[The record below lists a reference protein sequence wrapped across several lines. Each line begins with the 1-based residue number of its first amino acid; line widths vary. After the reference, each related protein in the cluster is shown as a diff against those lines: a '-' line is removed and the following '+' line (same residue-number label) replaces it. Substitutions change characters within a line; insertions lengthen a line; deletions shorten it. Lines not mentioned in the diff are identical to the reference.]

1 MAQKVN
7 PISLRLQQTNREFDN
22 SWYTQYFYRR
32 LVSRDIYLQQYI
44 NNFLKLI
51 KYPSARFSIQYST
64 KNIKISSFICYP
76 KQSREYRSRMFGIRF
91 IKKRKNKYKNKWS
104 TFLSNANQFSFFGSP
119 LKMDNREPY
128 ISNISSKKNN
138 KFGFFIKKT
147 KIKYKKNTKFLL
159 DNRLWSRIYNP
170 FHSVSQNKNP
180 LSIFLHCQNQRAT
193 ESLLHALHEQLHR
206 SFSIKNG
213 EYQLLFF
220 NNMYNTILL
229 RTYTNKNISTFKN
242 FINKPGHF
250 LWPYLSLGLFTNNIN
265 QKNPLVSVLSTFEK
279 KIEQQKRIN
288 HNQSLNKSK
297 NQLVDGF
304 FYQVKKDVNFS
315 ILQNKKQ
322 IKHKKS
328 NSLLYFVKNFVT
340 TLVFIK
346 NWRFFIKNGE
356 STAKINKQNK
366 NFLNFNIKY
375 RNNFIK
381 FFFIFSLLY
390 TEYNRNS
397 SCKALDLG
405 NLKKNKSKLLNSLCF
420 FYSFYPLSIF
430 HTTLEKTPINYLLLS
445 NNIHSFSLLK
455 TNKKL
460 LAGLFYNV
468 KKKEQKKKQQQYI
481 AAESMHLP
489 LPINYSPF
497 TLEGSP
503 FLMEKNLNSGFITNN
518 LSHIVKNKQ
527 MQQLKYKNY
536 IQRFLGSQFNV
547 NTEFLPFNVSQDW
560 QSAGFLADEI
570 VYFLERR
577 VTFRRLKHKILKKI
591 TENTNIRGI
600 RITCSGRVG
609 GKSKKAQRAKMECVK
624 YGQTSRHTFSS
635 PIDFAVRTART
646 IFGSVGIKVWIC
658 YH

>member
-44 NNFLKLI
+44 NSFLKLI

-76 KQSREYRSRMFGIRF
+76 RQSREYRSRMFGIRF

-104 TFLSNANQFSFFGSP
+104 TFLSNANQFSIFNG
-119 LKMDNREPY
+119 EPY

-138 KFGFFIKKT
+138 NFGIKKP
-147 KIKYKKNTKFLL
+147 KIKHKKNIKFLL
-159 DNRLWSRIYNP
+159 DNRLWSRIYNT
-170 FHSVSQNKNP
+170 FHSFSQNKNP
-180 LSIFLHCQNQRAT
+180 LSIFLHSHNQRAT
-193 ESLLHALHEQLHR
+193 QSILHS
-206 SFSIKNG
+206 SFSYSPFSMENKNG
-213 EYQLLFF
+213 QYQLLFF

-242 FINKPGHF
+242 SINKPGHF
-250 LWPYLSLGLFTNNIN
+250 LWPYLSLGFFTSNIN
-265 QKNPLVSVLSTFEK
+265 PKNPLVSVLSTFEK

-288 HNQSLNKSK
+288 HNQSVNKNKS
-297 NQLVDGF
+297 QLVDL
-304 FYQVKKDVNFS
+304 VNYS
-315 ILQNKKQ
+315 ILQNRKQ
-322 IKHKKS
+322 IKHNKS

-346 NWRFFIKNGE
+346 NLRFSIKNGD
-356 STAKINKQNK
+356 STGKINKQNK

-390 TEYNRNS
+390 TEYNRNT
-397 SCKALDLG
+397 SCKTRNLG
-405 NLKKNKSKLLNSLCF
+405 NSPKDVSPLKMEKSKLLNSLCF
-420 FYSFYPLSIF
+420 FSSFYPLSIF
-430 HTTLEKTPINYLLLS
+430 HTTLDFFFDDKKTGSPFTMEKTPINYLLLS
-445 NNIHSFSLLK
+445 NKNIHSFSLLK
-455 TNKKL
+455 TNQKL
-460 LAGLFYNV
+460 LAGLFYIV
-468 KKKEQKKKQQQYI
+468 KKKEKKKKQQQYT
-481 AAESMHLP
+481 AAEPMHLP
-489 LPINYSPF
+489 LPIN
-497 TLEGSP
+497 
-503 FLMEKNLNSGFITNN
+503 KNLNSGFITNN

>member
-44 NNFLKLI
+44 NSFLKLI

-76 KQSREYRSRMFGIRF
+76 RQSREYRSRMFGIRF

-104 TFLSNANQFSFFGSP
+104 TFLSNANQFFIFNG
-119 LKMDNREPY
+119 EPY

-138 KFGFFIKKT
+138 NFGFFIKET
-147 KIKYKKNTKFLL
+147 KIKHKKNMKFLL
-159 DNRLWSRIYNP
+159 DNRLWSRIYNT
-170 FHSVSQNKNP
+170 FHSVSQNKNS
-180 LSIFLHCQNQRAT
+180 LSIFLHSQNQRAT
-193 ESLLHALHEQLHR
+193 QSFLHS
-206 SFSIKNG
+206 SFSYSPLKMENKNG

-229 RTYTNKNISTFKN
+229 RTYTNKNISIFKN
-242 FINKPGHF
+242 SINKPGHF
-250 LWPYLSLGLFTNNIN
+250 LWPYLSLGFFTSNIN
-265 QKNPLVSVLSTFEK
+265 PKNPLVSVLSTFEK

-288 HNQSLNKSK
+288 HNQSVNKNKS
-297 NQLVDGF
+297 QLVDL
-304 FYQVKKDVNFS
+304 VNYS
-315 ILQNKKQ
+315 ILQNRKQ

-328 NSLLYFVKNFVT
+328 NTLLYFVKNFVT

-346 NWRFFIKNGE
+346 NLRFSYSPLKIKNKNGE
-356 STAKINKQNK
+356 STGKINKQNK

-390 TEYNRNS
+390 TEYNRNT
-397 SCKALDLG
+397 SCKARDL
-405 NLKKNKSKLLNSLCF
+405 NNSPKDVSPLKMEKSKLLNSLCF
-420 FYSFYPLSIF
+420 FSSFYPLSIF
-430 HTTLEKTPINYLLLS
+430 HTTLDFFFDNKKTGSSFTMEKTPINYLLLS
-445 NNIHSFSLLK
+445 NNNIHSFSLLK
-455 TNKKL
+455 TNQKL
-460 LAGLFYNV
+460 LAGLLYNV
-468 KKKEQKKKQQQYI
+468 KKKEKKKQQQYTV
-481 AAESMHLP
+481 AEPLHLP
-489 LPINYSPF
+489 LPIN
-497 TLEGSP
+497 
-503 FLMEKNLNSGFITNN
+503 KNLNSGFITNN